1 MGYVGSSSNMPPISS
16 YSISTSL
23 KKSIN
28 KQFTDLTDRFVDL
41 LIGWV
46 DRLIDFDR
54 SIIRLFDF
62 AY

>member
-46 DRLIDFDR
+46 D
-54 SIIRLFDF
+54 
-62 AY
+62 